1 MCPIVTS
8 MTDEAIA
15 VVDPLA
21 GFEVDPSSIPR
32 DGRIPAYLLPNP
44 YDRIAGYMKR
54 FEGSFGFAH
63 RNPLPPMFE
72 RLCRYYRR
80 CEEGKWMIRDTHQ
93 HKIALR
99 PRLAQAMFRVTC
111 LDQAA
116 EELPIRIRILKARKQ
131 GVSTDV
137 QGTFVDL
144 CAYNENQVAVTLAH
158 EKKATRDIFRIGRFA
173 AANHKVVEAKV
184 NKYDIVWKTTGSEYS
199 CATAGGTAVGAGST
213 PNLYHSSEG
222 PKWGSNKRETRYN
235 SVTAVPDVAESM
247 IVEEFTAKG
256 RDEFFVSWCESAAD
270 PSHPYRAIFI
280 PWFAD
285 AECAC
290 AISALRFWRD
300 EAEQRLSDRAKKM
313 GYELSNEQL
322 EWRRRKIK
330 AMPGGEVIFRQEYP
344 SSPEEA
350 VMGND
355 GLIVRGL
362 RDCLIAS
369 LPFDPSLVER
379 DERVGG
385 IDFGYADPCVIWS
398 GVFRDDILYLTHY
411 YRKLRGLAR
420 EHVAGL
426 VPGTIYYCD
435 PPELDARKHLQDESS
450 RLGMNCAL
458 IAAPRCRAPGEDVA
472 GAELRSLID
481 LIRDD
486 RLKILVDLAPQLIC
500 EADTFSWNEK
510 TGKPLEQRSEI
521 VGHFD
526 SIMALKYL
534 VMGVQKRSRLVFIAP
549 PQDDRQYRN
558 RREEMMACA

>member
-1 MCPIVTS
+1 MPEEAT
-8 MTDEAIA
+8 EQAIA
-15 VVDPLA
+15 GILA
-21 GFEVDPSSIPR
+21 GFEVDPSAIPST
-32 DGRIPAYLLPNP
+32 GRIPAYLLPNP
-44 YDRIAGYMKR
+44 YDRIAAYMAR
-54 FEGSFGFAH
+54 FERELSYIPP
-63 RNPLPPMFE
+63 RLPVMFV
-72 RLCRYYRR
+72 RLCWYYRR
-80 CEEGKWMIRDTHQ
+80 CDEGRWLIRDTHQ
-93 HKIALR
+93 RKVALK
-99 PRLAQAMFRVTC
+99 PRLAQAMFRVAC

-116 EELPIRIRILKARKQ
+116 DGLPIRIRILKSRKQ
-131 GVSTDV
+131 GASTDV
-137 QGTFVDL
+137 QGVFVDL
-144 CAYNENQVAVTLAH
+144 CAYNDNQVAVTLAH
-158 EKKATRDIFRIGRFA
+158 EKKATRDIFRIGKFA
-173 AANHKVVEAKV
+173 AANHSAVEAKV
-184 NKYDIVWKTTGSEYS
+184 KQHEIVWKSTGSEYS

-213 PNLYHSSEG
+213 PNLLHISEG
-222 PKWGSNKRETRYN
+222 PKHGTNKRTTRYN
-235 SVTAVPDVAESM
+235 SVTAVPDVSESM

-256 RDEFFVSWCESAAD
+256 RDEYFVSWCESEAD
-270 PSHPYRAIFI
+270 STHPYKAIFI

-285 AECAC
+285 ADCECEVDPQ
-290 AISALRFWRD
+290 RFWPD
-300 EAEQRLSDRAKKM
+300 ENEARLVDRARKM
-313 GYELSNEQL
+313 GYELSKGQL

-362 RDCLIAS
+362 RDCLITS
-369 LPFDPSLVER
+369 LPFDPSLVSRE
-379 DERVGG
+379 ERVGG

-411 YRKLRGLAR
+411 YRRTKGLAR

-426 VPGTIYYCD
+426 VPNTVYYCD

-450 RLGMNCAL
+450 RLGMNCML

-481 LIRDD
+481 MIRDD
-486 RLKILVDLAPQLIC
+486 RLKIMVDLAPQLIC

-534 VMGVQKRSRLVFIAP
+534 VMGVQKRSRLIFVP
-549 PQDDRQYRN
+549 LEHDDREYRN

>member
-1 MCPIVTS
+1 MP
-8 MTDEAIA
+8 DEAVA
-15 VVDPLA
+15 DPLA
-21 GFEVDPSSIPR
+21 GFEVDPSAIPTT
-32 DGRIPAYLLPNP
+32 GRIPAYLLPNP
-44 YDRIAGYMKR
+44 FDRIAAYIKR
-54 FEGSFGFAH
+54 FDDLTDAACPAPFPA
-63 RNPLPPMFE
+63 MFE
-72 RLCRYYRR
+72 RLCRFVKR
-80 CEEGKWMIRDTHQ
+80 CGDGWWIIRDTHQ
-93 HKIALR
+93 KKVSIRL
-99 PRLAQAMFRVTC
+99 RLAQAMLMAKA

-116 EELPIRIRILKARKQ
+116 DNLPVRIRILKSRKT
-131 GVSTDV
+131 GISTIV
-137 QGTFVDL
+137 QLLFVDL
-144 CAYNENQVAVTLAH
+144 CSYYDNQIAVTLAH
-158 EKKATRDIFRIGRFA
+158 EKKATKDIFKIGRFA
-173 AANHKVVEAKV
+173 ASHHEPVQAKV
-184 NKYDIVWKTTGSEYS
+184 NKYEITWKGTGSEYS

-213 PNLYHSSEG
+213 PSLLHISEG
-222 PKWGSNKRETRYN
+222 PKHGSNKRETRYN
-235 SVTAVPDVAESM
+235 SVTAVPDVPES
-247 IVEEFTAKG
+247 IIIEEFTAKG
-256 RDEFFVSWCESAAD
+256 RDEYFVSWCESEAD
-270 PSHPYRAIFI
+270 LTHPYAAIFV

-290 AISALRFWRD
+290 DLNSRPNQRFWRD
-300 EAEQRLSDRAKKM
+300 DAEQKLSDRAKKA
-313 GYELSNEQL
+313 GYVLSNEQL

-398 GVFRDDILYLTHY
+398 GVFRDDTLYLTHY
-411 YRKLRGLAR
+411 YRKMRGLAR
-420 EHVAGL
+420 EHVQGL
-426 VPGTIYYCD
+426 VPNTVYYCD

-450 RLGMNCAL
+450 RLGMNCTL
-458 IAAPRCRAPGEDVA
+458 IAAPRKRAPGEDVA

-481 LIRDD
+481 MIRDD
-486 RLKILVDLAPQLIC
+486 RLKIMVELAPQLIC

-534 VMGVQKRSRLVFIAP
+534 VMGVQKRSRLVFVS
-549 PQDDRQYRN
+549 PQYVEHEYRN